1 MKNLLLRVGVIALIL
16 GFSWATFAAWRAHL
30 NLVTLDVHD
39 ADLRTVVRSIEWQTW
54 EKIIVH
60 HDVDGKV
67 TLNVHAVPLERVLQI
82 LGEQTSSRW
91 MAVYPLYSS
100 HRSLAALENVSLG
113 NGAADQ
119 SGWSAFQTRPMRWA
133 GGMFGA
139 NLRAGNRLV
148 SMQVSDKDVGVV
160 ALGLERYAQAQ
171 VVPEDGTT
179 GAVTLDLANATMRQ
193 AVARLAGQVNRRWT
207 RFYTLQPGFRPPVA
221 RQEDAAPDQADNGGD
236 QPRPAGPPPEVVER
250 MEQQFQAQ
258 LETMSPEEK
267 KQAIARHQRW
277 LELRNLPPEERRKRF
292 DELMADP
299 AVVQQMFQ
307 NMEQRLKD
315 STPEER
321 AQRSNQVI
329 ARRAAQGKL

>member
-1 MKNLLLRVGVIALIL
+1 MKNLLLRLGVIVLVL
-16 GFSWATFAAWRAHL
+16 GLAWFSYAAYRAHL
-30 NLVTLDVHD
+30 NLVTLDVRD

-54 EKIIVH
+54 EKIVVH
-60 HDVDGKV
+60 NAVNGKV
-67 TLNVHAVPLERVLQI
+67 TLSVHRVPLERVLQI

-100 HRSLAALENVSLG
+100 RKSLAALRDVTLG
-113 NGAADQ
+113 NSAADQ
-119 SGWSAFQTRPMRWA
+119 NGWSAFQSRPMRGG

-139 NLRAGNRLV
+139 NLRAGNQLV

-179 GAVTLDLANATMRQ
+179 GKVHLDLADATMRQ
-193 AVARLAGQVNRRWT
+193 AVAQLASQVDRRWT
-207 RFYTLQPGFRPPVA
+207 RFYVLQPGFRFQTA
-221 RQEDAAPDQADNGGD
+221 RQDAAPLADDAGAD
-236 QPRPAGPPPEVVER
+236 QPPRQEGPPPEVLER

-258 LETMSPEEK
+258 LETMSPDEK
-267 KQAIARHQRW
+267 QKAIARHQRW
-277 LELRNLPPEERRKRF
+277 LDMRNLSPEERRKRF
-292 DELMADP
+292 DEMMADP

-307 NMEQRLKD
+307 RMEQRLKD

-321 AQRSNQVI
+321 ANRSNQVI
-329 ARRAAQGKL
+329 ARRAARGGL